1 MSLTVKMLF
10 TKDLDQPDGA
20 AYHFAQYMAEEGVD
34 LAYMS
39 GEGHSWIPFT
49 QQETLRMLE
58 AFVRERGL
66 SWRQRKEVEAWLE
79 SLPWVGEHKP
89 FAAEEDGPGIELYFS
104 Y

>member
-1 MSLTVKMLF
+1 MSLTVGLII
-10 TKDLDQPDGA
+10 TRRLDQPEGI
-20 AYHFAQYMAEEGVD
+20 AYDFAQHMAEEGVD

-49 QQETLRMLE
+49 QQETLRMLDDF
-58 AFVRERGL
+58 ARERGL
-66 SWRQRKEVEAWLE
+66 SRRQRKEVEAWLE